1 MELRDAIRDFQLFP
15 PIDPRM
21 SEERSMAPR
30 LATLR
35 GMRVGLLDN
44 RKSNANVL
52 LGEMGRLLSDHH
64 GVAEVHMVEKPIFS
78 RPAPHE
84 LLSRLEEFDLVL
96 TAIGD

>member
-21 SEERSMAPR
+21 SEERAMAPR
-30 LATLR
+30 LSDLR
-35 GMRVGLLDN
+35 GKRVGLLDN

-52 LGEMGRLLSDHH
+52 LSEMGRLLAAEH
-64 GVAEVHMVEKPIFS
+64 GAAEAVMLEKPIFS
-78 RPAPHE
+78 RPSPDE
-84 LLSRLEEFDLVL
+84 LLTQLEDFDLVL